1 MWHLCCYSFTT
12 KILGHHSHGKK
23 HNGKMP
29 CSIFIECV
37 RACVRCMSVFFFLLF
52 SIYAFVCSII
62 YKFSYT
68 YTHCLFHLLSLS
80 RPLSKLCTSDTHFK
94 DSKYQNETQRNATK
108 QNKVKKT
115 SAGPKDVLYFYLCT
129 VAGYHFNAAINATGD
144 SWEK

>member
-23 HNGKMP
+23 YNGKMP

-37 RACVRCMSVFFFLLF
+37 RVCDVWVCAPCTVPNLFFFLLF

-68 YTHCLFHLLSLS
+68 HTHCLFHLLSLS

-94 DSKYQNETQRNATK
+94 DSKYQNETKRNATK
-108 QNKVKKT
+108 QNKTKWKKPRL
-115 SAGPKDVLYFYLCT
+115 APKMYYTFTYVPLP
-129 VAGYHFNAAINATGD
+129 ATTLMRL
-144 SWEK
+144 